1 MDITYSIYTDTTR
14 ANRSGLYPVYFIIRH
29 PAGRFFVN
37 SGLEAATKFSGR
49 TFPRTEENA
58 RLKTTIIND
67 RCTKIDKL
75 LLAHEDRPW
84 ALDELKEEIRAIIK
98 GKPKAQRT
106 FADYLAEYAQT
117 CKAPATRTLYLIT
130 EKKIRTF
137 DQRATFDTIT
147 PEWLRRFETHFLKTM
162 TVNGLAIQ
170 LRNIRTV
177 FNWAIDN
184 DKTIAYP
191 FRKFKIR
198 QERTR
203 HRALTPEQLITLRD
217 YPVEPW
223 QQEYRDIFMLI
234 FYLIGINI
242 GDLLNLTHITNDGH
256 IFYRRAKTGRPYDI
270 KVEPEA
276 MAIINRYRG
285 KAYLLSPLDRY
296 NRHQDYTKHLN
307 EALQK
312 IGPHKIVADVLGK
325 RRKIEY
331 SPLFPEL
338 TTYWA
343 RHTWATIAARLDIPK
358 ETISKALGHADEKT
372 ADIYIDFDNVKIER
386 ANRQVIDYINSYRQ
400 KKEDV

>member
-1 MDITYSIYTDTTR
+1 MNITYSIYTDMSR
-14 ANRSGLYPVYFIIRH
+14 ANRSGLYPVYFIFRH
-29 PAGRFFVN
+29 PSGRFFVN
-37 SGLEAATKFSGR
+37 SGLEAGTKFIGR
-49 TFPRTEENA
+49 EFPKSEPNA
-58 RLKTTIIND
+58 KLKTTIIND
-67 RCTKIDKL
+67 RMTKIDKL

-84 ALDELKEEIRAIIK
+84 ALDDLKEEIKAIIK
-98 GKPKAQRT
+98 GQPKPKRV
-106 FADYLAEYAQT
+106 FADYVAEFREQKRT
-117 CKAPATRTLYLIT
+117 EATKTLYRIT
-130 EKKIRTF
+130 EDKIRHF
-137 DQRATFDTIT
+137 DPKATFDTIT
-147 PEWLRRFETHFLKTM
+147 ADWLRRFEAYYLQTM

-170 LRNIRTV
+170 LRNIRAV

-184 DKTIAYP
+184 DKTTCYP

-198 QERTR
+198 QEKTR
-203 HRALTPEQLITLRD
+203 HRALTPEQLCTLRD
-217 YPVEPW
+217 YPVEQW

-242 GDLLNLTHITNDGH
+242 GDLLNLRTLAPDERVT
-256 IFYRRAKTGRPYDI
+256 YRRAKTGRLYDI

-276 MAIINRYRG
+276 LEIIERYRG
-285 KAYLLSPLDRY
+285 RNFLLSPLDRY
-296 NRHQDYTKHLN
+296 TRHQDYTKHMN

-312 IGPHKIVADVLGK
+312 IGPVAIVPDRHNRL
-325 RRKIEY
+325 RKFEY

-372 ADIYIDFDNVKIER
+372 ADIYIDFDNIKIER
-386 ANRQVIDYINSYRQ
+386 ANRQVIDYINSYIP

>member
-37 SGLEAATKFSGR
+37 SGLEAATKFPGR

-75 LLAHEDRPW
+75 LLSHEDRPW

-106 FADYLAEYAQT
+106 FADYVAEYAET

-130 EKKIRTF
+130 EKKVRTF

-184 DKTIAYP
+184 DKTTAYP

-223 QQEYRDIFMLI
+223 QQEYRDIFMLC
-234 FYLIGINI
+234 FYMRGINLV
-242 GDLLNLTHITNDGH
+242 DLLALKPKDV
-256 IFYRRAKTGRPYDI
+256 RAGRINYVRSKTGKFYSI
-270 KVEPEA
+270 KIEPE
-276 MAIINRYRG
+276 MKKILG
-285 KAYLLSPLDRY
+285 KYKGTEYLLDVCDGAKNQAQYESMYKGFLQRMDRGL
-296 NRHQDYTKHLN
+296 K
-307 EALQK
+307 K
-312 IGPHKIVADVLGK
+312 IGPYYRKGLGGK
-325 RRKIEY
+325 KHIT
-331 SPLFPEL
+331 PLFPDISQ
-338 TTYWA
+338 YWC
-343 RHTWATIAARLDIPK
+343 RHTTATLMAELGYSSEIIA
-358 ETISKALGHADEKT
+358 SSLGHEYGIKT
-372 ADIYIDFDNVKIER
+372 TNIYIEYKQSEIDK
-386 ANRQVIDYINSYRQ
+386 ANRALIDYVN
-400 KKEDV
+400 KK